1 MKTWFFSAIAASFNH
16 LDAIKGVAVMF
27 DKTTGILQFIGA
39 IGDQKPEC
47 DKVTG
52 CDLSVC
58 HALRSACKSL
68 NKKDRYKFF
77 ESEIQLHCSELH
89 SGYNVVLP
97 LWQNSRLAGALFFE
111 LPPPLSNEQT
121 TLLEMAS
128 VHLNMTFKTLDHF
141 QQLEEMAIFDA
152 LTGVFNRRKFDMQ
165 LHQEIS
171 RIKRMKHGTLSC
183 AFIDL
188 DDFKH
193 VNDTYGHQ
201 VGDLVLK
208 HIAAS
213 VESCIRDYDL
223 CARYG
228 GDEFVILMPSD
239 DAMQGPTLEK
249 IGMRI
254 LEKVSSFHLVNH
266 PEMKVSISIG
276 IATQPCRTADAEV
289 LLKEAD
295 DALYQAKVAGKG
307 CLRIHEDEKT
317 VSLLKK

>member
-1 MKTWFFSAIAASFNH
+1 
-16 LDAIKGVAVMF
+16 
-27 DKTTGILQFIGA
+27 
-39 IGDQKPEC
+39 
-47 DKVTG
+47 
-52 CDLSVC
+52 
-58 HALRSACKSL
+58 L
-68 NKKDRYKFF
+68 NT
-77 ESEIQLHCSELH
+77 
-89 SGYNVVLP
+89 GYNVILP
-97 LWQNSRLAGALFFE
+97 LWQDSRLAGSLLFE
-111 LPPPLSNEQT
+111 LPPPLSNEQIT
-121 TLLEMAS
+121 ILEMAS
-128 VHLNMTFKTLDHF
+128 IHLNLTFKTLDHF
-141 QQLEEMAIFDA
+141 QQLEEMAIFDS

-208 HIAAS
+208 HIGSS

-239 DAMQGPTLEK
+239 DPITYAALK
-249 IGMRI
+249 NIGVRI
-254 LEKVSSFHLVNH
+254 LEKVSKFHLVNH

-276 IATQPCRTADAEV
+276 IATQPSEKADAET

-295 DALYQAKVAGKG
+295 DALYQAKESGKG
-307 CLRIHEDEKT
+307 CLLIHGEET
-317 VSLLKK
+317 ISLLKK